1 MVNKYFLSFLH
12 IFTCIFQKQEDP
24 DVPSFAP
31 TPSGSSNSKG
41 KSRPRI
47 RRPKRPKVRAESE
60 AESKGSANKKK
71 GRILRTRKP
80 AVFRSKRPKTDNQ
93 TDDNDEVTM
102 LGKPISCFIAATFF
116 CSLVGSTMITTL
128 SNLVSNGFGP
138 AKRSSSS
145 LQFQPI

>member
-1 MVNKYFLSFLH
+1 MLLVF
-12 IFTCIFQKQEDP
+12 FQKQEDP

-80 AVFRSKRPKTDNQ
+80 AVFRSKRPKNDNQ

-102 LGKPISCFIAATFF
+102 LGKLISCFIAATFF
-116 CSLVGSTMITTL
+116 CLLVACKM
-128 SNLVSNGFGP
+128 
-138 AKRSSSS
+138 SS
-145 LQFQPI
+145 LLQFRPICEFYVVFPFLWLRAYTHAP

>member
-1 MVNKYFLSFLH
+1 MGWYTRS
-12 IFTCIFQKQEDP
+12 IFYRFYNVTCIFQKQEDP

-80 AVFRSKRPKTDNQ
+80 AVFRSKRPKNDSQ
-93 TDDNDEVTM
+93 TDDKDEVRM
-102 LGKPISCFIAATFF
+102 LGKPISCFIAAIFLHVSWF
-116 CSLVGSTMITTL
+116 HST
-128 SNLVSNGFGP
+128 
-138 AKRSSSS
+138 AKRLSSS
-145 LQFQPI
+145 LQFQPICEFHVYH